1 MKKYNT
7 KKEVWKD
14 VVGYE
19 GLYEISSFGRLK
31 RLKRTTLGKDGIE
44 YNYPELII
52 KGDYDKDGY
61 IRTTMSKNK
70 KKKTKKLHRL
80 VAEAFIPNPNNY
92 PEVNH
97 LDETKDNNH
106 VDNLEWVTVKGNANY
121 GTRNER
127 ITNHPNQIAKINS
140 WKKPVRVTNLRNGK
154 IKTYESATKASKHLG
169 LDQTLISRGCR
180 NGTLVGTSKGKGYKV
195 EYIK

>member
-1 MKKYNT
+1 MNNYST
-7 KKEVWKD
+7 GKEVWKD

-19 GLYEISSFGRLK
+19 GLYKISSFGRLK

-80 VAEAFIPNPNNY
+80 VAEAFVPNPNNY

-106 VDNLEWVTVKGNANY
+106 VDNLEWITVKGNANY

-127 ITNHPNQIAKINS
+127 ITNHPNQIKKING
-140 WKKPVRVTNLRNGK
+140 WKKQVRVTNLKNGEVN
-154 IKTYESATKASKHLG
+154 IYESATKAGKHLG
-169 LDQTLISRGCR
+169 LDQTLVSRGCR
-180 NGTLVGTSKGKGYKV
+180 NNMIIGKSKGEGYKV
-195 EYIK
+195 EYVK

>member
-1 MKKYNT
+1 MNNNT
-7 KKEVWKD
+7 EKEVWKD
-14 VVGYE
+14 VMGYE
-19 GLYEISSFGRLK
+19 GLYEISSFGSLK
-31 RLKRTTLGKDGIE
+31 RLKRTTLGKNGVE

-70 KKKTKKLHRL
+70 NKKTKKLHRL

-97 LDETKDNNH
+97 LDETKDNNR
-106 VDNLEWVTVKGNANY
+106 VSNLEWTTTRGNANH

-127 ITNHPNQIAKINS
+127 ITNHPNQRKKVNG
-140 WKKPVRVTNLRNGK
+140 WKKPVRIIDLKNGDIK
-154 IKTYESATKASKHLG
+154 IYESATEAGERIG
-169 LDQTLISRGCR
+169 LHQTLVSRACR
-180 NGTLVGTSKGKGYKV
+180 TGIIIGETKNKEYKA

>member
-80 VAEAFIPNPNNY
+80 VAEAFIPNTNNY

-106 VDNLEWVTVKGNANY
+106 FEILECVTVIGYAKYDN
-121 GTRNER
+121 RN
-127 ITNHPNQIAKINS
+127 
-140 WKKPVRVTNLRNGK
+140 V
-154 IKTYESATKASKHLG
+154 
-169 LDQTLISRGCR
+169 
-180 NGTLVGTSKGKGYKV
+180 
-195 EYIK
+195 

>member
-1 MKKYNT
+1 MEKYSI

-31 RLKRTTLGKDGIE
+31 RLKRTTPGKDGVE
-44 YNYPELII
+44 YNYPESIN

-61 IRTTMSKNK
+61 IRTTMSKNR

-97 LDETKDNNH
+97 LDESKDNNH
-106 VDNLEWVTVKGNANY
+106 VNNLEWTTTKGNANY

-127 ITNHPNQIAKINS
+127 ITNHPNQIAKING
-140 WKKPVRVTNLRNGK
+140 WKKPVRVTNL
-154 IKTYESATKASKHLG
+154 KTGDIETFESATKASERLG
-169 LDQTLISRGCR
+169 LHQTLISRCCR
-180 NGTLVGTSKGKGYKV
+180 NNRTLGKSKGEEYKV
-195 EYIK
+195 EYVK

>member
-31 RLKRTTLGKDGIE
+31 RLKRTTLGKSGVE

-61 IRTTMSKNK
+61 IRTTMSKDK
-70 KKKTKKLHRL
+70 KKKTKKIHRL
-80 VAEAFIPNPNNY
+80 VAEAFIPNPNNH

-97 LDETKDNNH
+97 LDEIKDNNH
-106 VDNLEWVTVKGNANY
+106 VSNLEWTTTKGNANH

-127 ITNHPNQIAKINS
+127 ITNHPNQLAKING
-140 WKKPVRVTNLRNGK
+140 WKKRVRVTNLKSGK
-154 IKTYESATKASKHLG
+154 IKIYESATKAGDYLG
-169 LDQTLISRGCR
+169 LHQTLVSRGCR
-180 NGTLVGTSKGKGYKV
+180 NNTIIGKSKGDGYKV
-195 EYIK
+195 EYVK

>member
-1 MKKYNT
+1 MNNNT
-7 KKEVWKD
+7 EKEVWKD

-31 RLKRTTLGKDGIE
+31 RLKRTTLGKDGVE
-44 YNYPELII
+44 YNYPELMI

-70 KKKTKKLHRL
+70 KKKTKKIHRL

-106 VDNLEWVTVKGNANY
+106 VNNLEWITTKGNANY
-121 GTRNER
+121 GTRNKRIAKHPNQLAKINNWKRPVR
-127 ITNHPNQIAKINS
+127 ITNLK
-140 WKKPVRVTNLRNGK
+140 NGK
-154 IKTYESATKASKHLG
+154 VKIYESATKAGKE
-169 LDQTLISRGCR
+169 LDFCQTLVSRACR
-180 NGTLVGTSKGKGYKV
+180 KGIVMGKMRNEAYKA
-195 EYIK
+195 EYVK

>member
-31 RLKRTTLGKDGIE
+31 RLKRTTLGKDGVE

-70 KKKTKKLHRL
+70 KKKTKKIHRL

-97 LDETKDNNH
+97 LDEIKDNNH
-106 VDNLEWVTVKGNANY
+106 VSNLEWTTTRGNANH

-127 ITNHPNQIAKINS
+127 IANHPNQLAKINS
-140 WKKPVRVTNLRNGK
+140 WKKRVRVTDLKSGEV
-154 IKTYESATKASKHLG
+154 KTYESATKAGKHLG
-169 LDQTLISRGCR
+169 FDQTLISRCCR
-180 NGTLVGTSKGKGYKV
+180 NNTIFGKSKGEEYKV
-195 EYIK
+195 EYVK